1 MDKTI
6 LLLGDTG
13 MLGQSIRKEF
23 EKQGYLVIGASRSS
37 KDYAINLL
45 YDNRI
50 KKIFSEVKPDIVIN
64 SAAIVSIDV
73 CEENLS
79 DAYLI
84 NGRFPGIVAENCK
97 ESGAYFVQIS
107 TDHFF
112 SGDGEKKHS
121 ESDKVM
127 LVNEYAR
134 TKYIGEQLSLIY
146 DNSLVVRTN
155 VVGFRGKGPDTFI
168 EWVIRCMEIQEA
180 MSLYYDF
187 YTSSINSK
195 DFARILADVIHTKKT
210 GVLNISS
217 SEVVNKKDFI
227 LELVKEIYGYIPQ
240 YKEESIHSV
249 SKTKRA
255 DSIGLD
261 TSYVEEIVGYRMPGF
276 KETICSIADDY
287 RRRKKNEI

>member
-1 MDKTI
+1 MDKKI

-23 EKQGYLVIGASRSS
+23 EQRGYLVIGASRSS
-37 KDYAINLL
+37 KDYSINLL
-45 YDNRI
+45 YDDQF
-50 KKIFSEVKPDIVIN
+50 KKIFREVNPDIVIN
-64 SAAIVSIDV
+64 SAAIVSVDG

-97 ESGAYFVQIS
+97 EFGAYFVQIS

-112 SGDGEKKHS
+112 SGDREKKHS
-121 ESDKVM
+121 ESDNVT

-134 TKYIGEQLSLIY
+134 SKYIGEQLSLIY

-155 VVGFRGKGPDTFI
+155 VVGFRGKGSDTFV
-168 EWVIRCMEIQEA
+168 EWIIRCMENQEA

-195 DFARILADVIHTKKT
+195 DFAGILADVIHKKPV

-217 SEVVNKKDFI
+217 SEVVNKKEFI

-261 TSYVEEIVGYRMPGF
+261 TSYVEEIVGYRMPDF

-287 RRRKKNEI
+287 RRRKKSEI